1 MKEDVNNHFLNTTVG
16 QIQLIH
22 SQSPTKVSVSSNE
35 SRCDTHITKLSG
47 YIDELIA
54 NFEPAEVS

>member
-1 MKEDVNNHFLNTTVG
+1 MKEDVNNHFLNITVG

-22 SQSPTKVSVSSNE
+22 SQSPTTVSLSTDE
-35 SRCDTHITKLSG
+35 SRRNTHLTKLSG
-47 YIDELIA
+47 YIKELID